1 MIKIFIFSII
11 SIFVFTNKNLAT
23 EIKIIAEVNNEIITN
38 HDIEKERN
46 YLEILNPNFS
56 QLDINQKLTLAQ
68 NSLINEIIKKNE
80 VIKFTEIETNL
91 ELLDN
96 YIRDLYSSIGFDNEK
111 SFLNELKIKKNY
123 TIDEIKKKI
132 KIELM
137 WNDLI
142 YDKYIDNISIDLNK
156 IEKQLDK
163 AKDTKIEYFISEI
176 VFQKK
181 KNLSI
186 KKLYEE
192 IIISIEEIGFDNTA
206 NIYSISETS
215 KFGGKV
221 GWINI
226 LNLPQKLRNKL
237 DLLKIGEITDLIQLD
252 NRFIILKV
260 ENKRTEEIILNR
272 DEEKKKIIQF
282 ETNRQ
287 LKKFS
292 KIYFDKIKLNYF
304 INEK

>member
-1 MIKIFIFSII
+1 MIKILVFTII
-11 SIFVFTNKNLAT
+11 SIFFFVNKNLAT

-38 HDIEKERN
+38 HDIEKEKN

-56 QLDINQKLTLAQ
+56 QLDINQKLTLAKS
-68 NSLINEIIKKNE
+68 SLINEIIKKNE
-80 VIKFTEIETNL
+80 VIKFAEIESNL
-91 ELLDN
+91 ELLNN
-96 YIRDLYSSIGFDNEK
+96 YIRDLYISIGFDNEK

-137 WNDLI
+137 WNELI
-142 YDKYIDNISIDLNK
+142 YDKYINKISIDLNK
-156 IEKQLDK
+156 IENQLDK
-163 AKDTKIEYFISEI
+163 TKDTKIEYFISEI
-176 VFQKK
+176 VFKKK

-186 KKLYEE
+186 KKLYDE
-192 IIISIEEIGFDNTA
+192 IITSIEEIGFDNTA

-221 GWINI
+221 GWINV
-226 LNLPQKLRNKL
+226 LNLTEKLREKL

-287 LKKFS
+287 LSKFS